1 MNHLSNSG
9 KEIKKDSDVPESP
22 KVAASEIG
30 ISPNRFNGVVGPR
43 GDDPKS
49 KKSVHSR
56 KVWEGLPKSVKAAYA
71 KWTGLF
77 DAVPEYGEARETL
90 SESGSTTIQG

>member
-9 KEIKKDSDVPESP
+9 KEIKKRSDPPEIP

-30 ISPNRFNGVVGPR
+30 RAQTTLSGVVGPH

-49 KKSVHSR
+49 LEKTYV
-56 KVWEGLPKSVKAAYA
+56 
-71 KWTGLF
+71 
-77 DAVPEYGEARETL
+77 
-90 SESGSTTIQG
+90 

>member
-30 ISPNRFNGVVGPR
+30 ISPNRFNGVVGPH

-49 KKSVHSR
+49 KNQYIAERS
-56 KVWEGLPKSVKAAYA
+56 GKACRRA
-71 KWTGLF
+71 
-77 DAVPEYGEARETL
+77 
-90 SESGSTTIQG
+90 